1 MAHEHK
7 LASIL
12 DDNTNSIDWCKE
24 LDVWVELTELPEEK
38 KALAI
43 SLSLR
48 GKAEKA
54 ALQLEIK
61 DLKIKG
67 GVTKLKEKLDKHLAK
82 VKRRQLMMLMKSL
95 KDFLSVQMRC
105 LHLAIQQNLNNFFV
119 VQKNTLYNKIRGDFL
134 SNFSENITKI

>member
-7 LASIL
+7 LDRIL

-43 SLSLR
+43 SSSLR

-61 DLKIKG
+61 DLKVKG

-105 LHLAIQQNLNNFFV
+105 LHLAIQ
-119 VQKNTLYNKIRGDFL
+119 
-134 SNFSENITKI
+134 